1 MRTLLLL
8 FLCMQKSVP
17 KGSDS
22 QCWYVEKRCLVSSDV
37 CYGARGTIVAPSAYA
52 HGLYIDACKGYCLLL
67 AQHCGRQTKRTCIK
81 GLDSSSLFMWKW
93 MFYPKG
99 TKTALSRG
107 VIQLGSGGRRGQAG
121 AGGDLLT
128 RTNASKNDL
137 LVHRGGVKEN
147 TTPTTT
153 TAAAYIERVAWSR
166 RGEKFEETFSFFADD
181 AVI

>member
-121 AGGDLLT
+121 TFSPAPMPVKMIYLCIEEGSRKTPRPPPQLQ
-128 RTNASKNDL
+128 L
-137 LVHRGGVKEN
+137 LV
-147 TTPTTT
+147 
-153 TAAAYIERVAWSR
+153 
-166 RGEKFEETFSFFADD
+166 
-181 AVI
+181 